1 MGILNRG
8 TQVHYVKTKY
18 KRSAMGI
25 TKRYYIE
32 KMMDEASTEEEEQE
46 ARWAEEEDQEDAR
59 IERAISESEDEPTE
73 AEIEEWEIERQIEYQ
88 EEKAMGMHD

>member
-18 KRSAMGI
+18 KRRTMGI
-25 TKRYYIE
+25 MKKIQMEEMERDAEIE
-32 KMMDEASTEEEEQE
+32 HQISMAEDGDPTDEQ
-46 ARWAEEEDQEDAR
+46 
-59 IERAISESEDEPTE
+59 
-73 AEIEEWEIERQIEYQ
+73 IEEWEIERQIEYQ

>member
-25 TKRYYIE
+25 MKRYYIE
-32 KMMDEASTEEEEQE
+32 KMMDEAST
-46 ARWAEEEDQEDAR
+46 EEEDQEDAR
-59 IERAISESEDEPTE
+59 IERAISESEDGPTE

>member
-1 MGILNRG
+1 M
-8 TQVHYVKTKY
+8 
-18 KRSAMGI
+18 
-25 TKRYYIE
+25 KRYYIE

-59 IERAISESEDEPTE
+59 IERAISESEDEPTSSQ
-73 AEIEEWEIERQIEYQ
+73 IEEWEIERQIEYQ